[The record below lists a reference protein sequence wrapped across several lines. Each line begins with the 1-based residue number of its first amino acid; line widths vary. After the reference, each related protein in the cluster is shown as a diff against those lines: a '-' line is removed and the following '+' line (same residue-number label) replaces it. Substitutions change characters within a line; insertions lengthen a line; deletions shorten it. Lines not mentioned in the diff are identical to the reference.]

1 MTAASHAPSSP
12 LSSLTPHRGAAARV
26 AAFVRR
32 DFVRQ
37 LKMMDSVFFVAV
49 LPTALFL
56 MFTLPSNMASMDAG
70 RANVSAYIMV
80 SMAVYGA
87 ATATMSIAG
96 SAAVERDA
104 GWGRQLSL
112 TALTGGQYVLGKT
125 LVAALIAAL
134 PVLVV
139 FTAGALTGAR
149 FSEAWMWPASAVL
162 ALVGAL
168 PFALYGLAAAFV
180 FRSEAAVSA
189 AAGGLVVFGFLGN
202 LFQPLSGALMD
213 FARFTPMY
221 GPGTLARWPI
231 MEGLL
236 ISSGGEAHS
245 APLWMPILA
254 TLVWTAVF
262 AGICLLANRRRT
274 SRS

>member
-1 MTAASHAPSSP
+1 MTSMPLTQSDRTPLSPRRGTAAR
-12 LSSLTPHRGAAARV
+12 L

-32 DFVRQ
+32 DTMRQ
-37 LKMMDSVFFVAV
+37 LAMVDGLFFIAI

-56 MFTLPSNMASMDAG
+56 MFTLPSDMASMDAG

-125 LVAALIAAL
+125 LVASLIAAL
-134 PVLVV
+134 PILVV

-149 FSEAWMWPASAVL
+149 FSEAWMWPVSALL
-162 ALVGAL
+162 ALIGAL

-221 GPGTLARWPI
+221 GPGVLARWPI

-236 ISSGGEAHS
+236 ISTEGTAHS
-245 APLWMPILA
+245 DPLWMPILA
-254 TLVWTAVF
+254 TLVWTAIF
-262 AGICLLANRRRT
+262 AVCCLLAHQRRT